1 MLRPLREHCVRPR
14 AQGSRREPPFD
25 LADGVSVTA
34 TRLPP
39 PERERVDRVLSRYRD
54 AVVGAMRGALDR
66 PGVRHIGLM
75 RYHLGWQ
82 DADGRETPPA
92 GGKMIRP
99 ALCLLS
105 CEAVGGDAA
114 RAMPAAAALELLH
127 NFTLIHDDIE
137 DESDTRRGRETLWR
151 VAGLARALNA
161 GDGMFVLAQR
171 TLLGLADAGVPA
183 VRVIEAARALD
194 DACVA
199 LCEGQH
205 ADIEFEQRS
214 EVSLA
219 EYEAMIG
226 GKTAALLG
234 ASMAIGAIAG
244 GAEAATV
251 EALGECGRRLGMA
264 FQVQDDVLGIWGEA
278 AVTGKP
284 VADDIRS
291 RKKSFPVVYAFGH
304 LDGERLAELRSIY
317 ASPPDDD
324 AVGRVLGLL
333 DAAGA
338 REASVASAARWAASA
353 VDAIARIELDA
364 ERRRDIEALASFA
377 VHRSA

>member
-1 MLRPLREHCVRPR
+1 MPSP
-14 AQGSRREPPFD
+14 
-25 LADGVSVTA
+25 DG
-34 TRLPP
+34 
-39 PERERVDRVLSRYRD
+39 ERVERVLSRYRD
-54 AVVGAMRGALDR
+54 GVVEAMRAALDR

-82 DADGRETPPA
+82 DAEGRETAPA

-137 DESDTRRGRETLWR
+137 DVSDMRRGRETLWR
-151 VAGLARALNA
+151 VAGLPKALNA

-171 TLLGLADAGVPA
+171 ELLGLADAGVPA
-183 VRVIEAARALD
+183 ERVLDAARVLD

-205 ADIEFEQRS
+205 ADIEFERRA

-219 EYEAMIG
+219 EYEVMIG

-234 ASMAIGAIAG
+234 ASMAIGGTAG
-244 GAEAATV
+244 GADTATV
-251 EALGECGRRLGMA
+251 DALGECGRRLGMA
-264 FQVQDDVLGIWGEA
+264 FQVQDDVLGIWGEVS
-278 AVTGKP
+278 VTGKP

-304 LDGERLAELRSIY
+304 LDDERIERLRAMYAGGAMREDDVAE
-317 ASPPDDD
+317 
-324 AVGRVLGLL
+324 VLALL

-338 REASVASAARWAASA
+338 RAASVATAERWAAAA
-353 VDAIARIELDA
+353 VEAIARAELDA

>member
-1 MLRPLREHCVRPR
+1 MT
-14 AQGSRREPPFD
+14 G
-25 LADGVSVTA
+25 A
-34 TRLPP
+34 TLPP
-39 PERERVDRVLSRYRD
+39 PDRERVERVLSRFRD
-54 AVVGAMRGALDR
+54 GVVGAMRAALDR

-82 DADGRETPPA
+82 DAEGRKTPPS

-137 DESDTRRGRETLWR
+137 DSSDTRRGRETLWR
-151 VAGLARALNA
+151 VAGLPQALNV

-171 TLLGLADAGVPA
+171 TLLGMADAGVPA
-183 VRVIEAARALD
+183 DRVIDAARTLD

-205 ADIEFEQRS
+205 ADIEFEQRA

-219 EYEAMIG
+219 EYEAMIA

-244 GAEAATV
+244 GADAATV
-251 EALGECGRRLGMA
+251 EAMGECGRLLGLA
-264 FQVQDDVLGIWGEA
+264 FQVQDDVLGIWGES

-291 RKKSFPVVYAFGH
+291 RKKSFPG
-304 LDGERLAELRSIY
+304 RLRVRPSRRREARRVAVDLR
-317 ASPPDDD
+317 
-324 AVGRVLGLL
+324 
-333 DAAGA
+333 DAAGRRRHRRRA
-338 REASVASAARWAASA
+338 GAARRRGRPSGERR
-353 VDAIARIELDA
+353 DCRTLG
-364 ERRRDIEALASFA
+364 RRRDRRDRDARARCGA
-377 VHRSA
+377 AARHRSARVVRGAPVGVNARAGGEHDEQEDRS